1 MFNDVSLYMLISNGS
16 PFASL
21 IKMYAHALF
30 MFTMNLFST
39 GDKWKIRRK
48 LLTPTFH
55 FKILH
60 DFVHVFNDQTR
71 ILLEKLNQH
80 ADGKPYNIFND
91 ITLCALDIICGM
103 GNMFFKSRIVRNHVL
118 RVSDHLDVYT

>member
-1 MFNDVSLYMLISNGS
+1 MRSLISAFVIRCLDS
-16 PFASL
+16 TIPIHAKSKISRLYLASEPEQAGLRLTWSHTPKTGFLVTGL
-21 IKMYAHALF
+21 ILY
-30 MFTMNLFST
+30 ST

-60 DFVHVFNDQTR
+60 DFVHVFNEQTR

-91 ITLCALDIICGM
+91 ITLCALDIICG
-103 GNMFFKSRIVRNHVL
+103 KR
-118 RVSDHLDVYT
+118 